1 MGLSQLRSFDD
12 NKTKAI
18 GLPFYYI
25 NKTYI
30 NKFINGT
37 KSTII
42 KYPITIPVIM
52 INTLDNK

>member
-25 NKTYI
+25 NKTYMG
-30 NKFINGT
+30 K
-37 KSTII
+37 
-42 KYPITIPVIM
+42 
-52 INTLDNK
+52 